1 MTDMDPRMRWA
12 RIATLSSLGTISL
25 TSLVLPGIG
34 LFHEPRVV
42 WIPLGALGILVFTIT
57 QAVALYAAVTP
68 RFSERGRRRAVA
80 GFVAAALLSLLLV
93 APVGADGWAT
103 WAWLGGSL
111 LGSAP
116 IVLRPLT
123 AAVTAA
129 GTLAVAV
136 GIAWWV
142 GASFTEYLVITVSV
156 GLVVIS
162 MCWLQ
167 VWLWD
172 LLVRAEAGRE
182 ALAGLAAA
190 EERLRF
196 ARDVHDLLGHRLSVI
211 ALKAELAARLAPTD
225 ASAAAAEAEE
235 VRALAASALTEVREA
250 VHGYRAVNLREQLAA
265 VERVLRSSG
274 VRCEVS
280 QPDSELPPE
289 VAAQLVPVLR
299 EASTNMLRH
308 SEAGWCR
315 IEVSQHEHEVRMTVT
330 NDGAAGRKP
339 DRHSSGLRGLSD
351 RLAESGGTLRTRAE
365 GGLFVLE
372 ATVAVR

>member
-1 MTDMDPRMRWA
+1 MDPRMRWA

-34 LFHEPRVV
+34 LFREPCAV
-42 WIPLGALGILVFTIT
+42 WIVLGALGILAFTVA

-68 RFSERGRRRAVA
+68 RFSEQVRKRAAA
-80 GFVAAALLSLLLV
+80 GFVATAVLSAFLV
-93 APVGADGWAT
+93 APVGAGGWAT

-116 IVLRPLT
+116 IVLRPVA
-123 AAVTAA
+123 AAVTAV
-129 GTLAVAV
+129 GTVGAAVW
-136 GIAWWV
+136 IAWWV
-142 GASFTEYLVITVSV
+142 GASVTAYLVITVSV
-156 GLVVIS
+156 GLIVIA

-172 LLVRAEAGRE
+172 LLVQAEAGRE

-211 ALKAELAARLAPTD
+211 ALKAELAARLAPAD
-225 ASAAAAEAEE
+225 AEAAAAEAEE
-235 VRALAASALTEVREA
+235 VRSLAASALTEVREA
-250 VHGYRAVNLREQLAA
+250 VHGYRAVNLRDQLAA
-265 VERVLRSSG
+265 IERTLRSSG
-274 VRCEVS
+274 VRCEVA
-280 QPDSELPPE
+280 QPDSDLPPE
-289 VAAQLVPVLR
+289 VAAQLLPVLR

-308 SEAGWCR
+308 SKAGWCR
-315 IEVSQHEHEVRMTVT
+315 IEVSRQEHEVRMTVT
-330 NDGAAGRKP
+330 NDGAAGTRP
-339 DRHSSGLRGLSD
+339 DRHSCGLRGLAD

-365 GGLFVLE
+365 GEQFVLE